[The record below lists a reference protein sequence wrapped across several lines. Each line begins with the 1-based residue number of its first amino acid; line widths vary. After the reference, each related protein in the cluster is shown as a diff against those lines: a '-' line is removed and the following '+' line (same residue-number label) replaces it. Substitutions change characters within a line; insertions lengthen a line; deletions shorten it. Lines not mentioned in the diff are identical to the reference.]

1 MLSLAI
7 DIGMLT
13 PILLQGKG
21 NIVQHTQTRS
31 IEYGRQTGR
40 HMGFTLVE
48 VVVVI
53 GIIGLLLSLTFPA
66 LGSIRLAALNAK
78 DISQIRQLGL
88 AHRVYQQ
95 VHSDAF
101 VDVGLPHG
109 GYGDR
114 ARSFSET
121 LQSYTSSEIMKSPLD
136 TSAYWEAGLQED
148 GSNEPVR
155 RRTSYGMNNYLSRNY
170 SPLVALEGPSAATDR
185 MTRIKQPDKV
195 VCFLHM
201 TDSGAYAVSDH
212 PHVESWSFGPEPWR
226 LASNQ
231 IAVSAAEG
239 ESNVYEMAQ
248 SNYGFLDGSVDTR
261 EFNRVYENAQFNAF
275 DPNAGIP
282 LSEF

>member
-1 MLSLAI
+1 MSKTRTSTSRS
-7 DIGMLT
+7 T
-13 PILLQGKG
+13 PR
-21 NIVQHTQTRS
+21 NCRPA
-31 IEYGRQTGR
+31 
-40 HMGFTLVE
+40 GFTLVE
-48 VVVVI
+48 VIVVV

-66 LGSIRLAALNAK
+66 LGSIKLAALNAK

-109 GYGDR
+109 GYGDT

-121 LQSYTSSEIMKSPLD
+121 LQSYTSTEIMRSPLD
-136 TSAYWEAGLQED
+136 KSAYWDAGLQED
-148 GSNEPVR
+148 GSEAPVR

-170 SPLVALEGPSAATDR
+170 SPMVAIEGPAAATDR

-201 TDSGAYAVSDH
+201 TETGSYAVSDH
-212 PHVESWSFGPEPWR
+212 PHVESWSFGPQPWK

-239 ESNVYEMAQ
+239 EVKIQEMAK

-282 LSEF
+282 LSES

>member
-1 MLSLAI
+1 MTVKNNAL
-7 DIGMLT
+7 
-13 PILLQGKG
+13 
-21 NIVQHTQTRS
+21 HTSEALVATRRS
-31 IEYGRQTGR
+31 A
-40 HMGFTLVE
+40 GFTLVE

-66 LGSIRLAALNAK
+66 LGSIRLSALNAK

-88 AHRVYQQ
+88 AHRMYQQ
-95 VHSDAF
+95 VYSDAF

-121 LQSYTSSEIMKSPLD
+121 LQAYTSTEIMKSPLD
-136 TSAYWEAGLQED
+136 TSAYWDGGLQEE
-148 GSNEPVR
+148 GSEEPIV

-170 SPLVALEGPSAATDR
+170 SPMVALEGPAGATDR

-201 TDSGAYAVSDH
+201 TETGSYAVSDH
-212 PHVESWSFGPEPWR
+212 PHVESWAFGPEPWT
-226 LASNQ
+226 LASTQ
-231 IAVSAAEG
+231 VSISAAEG
-239 ESNVYEMAQ
+239 EKNVYEMAE
-248 SNYGFLDGSVDTR
+248 SNYGMLDGSTVTR
-261 EFNRVYENAQFNAF
+261 TFNRVYENAGFNSF